1 MLVLT
6 AVHLTATSDL
16 NILMG
21 MPFLCKISSL
31 CLVGVIL
38 IMRIIQQKDLVCLQ
52 EDNERDDDDSE
63 EILTA
68 AHALTQAVTLTVT
81 VKSNIHNIYY

>member
-1 MLVLT
+1 MCSLDVTKTLDFMESARSLYYLVDGLYVAIRLT
-6 AVHLTATSDL
+6 QPPFPTS
-16 NILMG
+16 IT
-21 MPFLCKISSL
+21 
-31 CLVGVIL
+31 LVTNP
-38 IMRIIQQKDLVCLQ
+38 QSE
-52 EDNERDDDDSE
+52 EDSERDDDDSE